1 MQLSDMEVI
10 GRLCFQVNSH
20 HHDQDTHEIRIWL
33 LNQIGYHMVLFVF
46 CFWINYN
53 W

>member
-20 HHDQDTHEIRIWL
+20 HHNQDTHGIKI
-33 LNQIGYHMVLFVF
+33 
-46 CFWINYN
+46 
-53 W
+53 